1 MEVKKLVGWNLRKLR
16 VAKGLTIEDLA
27 GAVGANASYVAE
39 VERGEVNIGVVLL
52 DQLAR
57 AIGAQIG
64 DLTSEPPPGEN
75 PPRPLRAGRRPS
87 KRSTPR

>member
-27 GAVGANASYVAE
+27 GTVGANASYIAE
-39 VERGEVNIGVVLL
+39 VERGEINIGVVLL

-57 AIGAQIG
+57 AIGARIS
-64 DLTSEPPPGEN
+64 DLTIEPPPGEK
-75 PPRPLRAGRRPS
+75 PPQPLKAGRRPS
-87 KRSTPR
+87 RRSRPR